1 MVKVILTGSVSQMA
15 GGLTEMDV
23 EATTVRQLFRHLRE
37 RFPNIE
43 SHMEDDIAVAI
54 NGTVYQDA
62 WFEKISEDSEVHLIP
77 RVGGG

>member
-1 MVKVILTGSVSQMA
+1 MA